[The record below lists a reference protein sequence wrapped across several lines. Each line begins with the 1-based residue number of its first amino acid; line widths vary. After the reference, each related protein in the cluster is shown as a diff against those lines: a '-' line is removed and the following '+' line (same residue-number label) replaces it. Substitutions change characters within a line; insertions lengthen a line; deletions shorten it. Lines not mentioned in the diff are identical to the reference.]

1 MPATRSTIARLWLD
15 AARTALR
22 RAPRLRRSSLW
33 AAAPLAV
40 LALPFGLAACGDQ
53 NANDQQVAQLDD
65 KLSGAANDPAVNAAL
80 NDRILVDPDLTSQ
93 SNRNALRAP
102 GGANSGAVP
111 PDDGYEG
118 DKATLADLGGMKL
131 LHAPQPRT
139 MTDAECKDC
148 APAGSGKP
156 RTLGS
161 LAESQ
166 AKGSC
171 DAKLSYGAGWAN
183 RMPAAFPVYP
193 KGRVQEAAGVS
204 GAGVSGG
211 ACDIR
216 VVSFISGN
224 PMKDVV
230 DYYYTR
236 AKNAGYDAEYV
247 IRQGDHALGGTR
259 GEDAYYIT
267 FAQRADGGTAVDV
280 VASGGR

>member
-1 MPATRSTIARLWLD
+1 MTATRSPFT
-15 AARTALR
+15 RTLLA
-22 RAPRLRRSSLW
+22 
-33 AAAPLAV
+33 AAAPMFALA
-40 LALPFGLAACGDQ
+40 APFGLTACGDKD
-53 NANDQQVAQLDD
+53 ANERQVAELDD
-65 KLSGAANDPAVNAAL
+65 QLSGAENDPALNAAL
-80 NDRILVDPDLTSQ
+80 NDRILVDPDLATQ

-102 GGANSGAVP
+102 GDAGSGAVP
-111 PDDGYEG
+111 PDDGYAG

-131 LHAPQPRT
+131 LHAPAPRT

-148 APAGSGKP
+148 AAVKP

-161 LAESQ
+161 LAERQ
-166 AKGSC
+166 ARGTC

-193 KGRVQEAAGVS
+193 KGRVQEAAGV
-204 GAGVSGG
+204 AGN

-216 VVSFISGN
+216 VVSFTSAN

-236 AKNAGYDAEYV
+236 ARGAGYDAEYV

-259 GEDAYYIT
+259 GDDAYYIT
-267 FAQRADGGTAVDV
+267 FAQRSDGGTAVDI
-280 VASGGR
+280 VASGGS